1 MHGVF
6 YLIINKWASKEFV
19 LVIFFLFSLLGRCIQ
34 INECCMKMLEYRVSF
49 YKYTLK
55 TIPLSILHGDEILK
69 GPLTLF
75 DILSSSIRKWSVKW
89 YVCVFN

>member
-1 MHGVF
+1 
-6 YLIINKWASKEFV
+6 
-19 LVIFFLFSLLGRCIQ
+19 
-34 INECCMKMLEYRVSF
+34 MKMLEYRVNF

-55 TIPLSILHGDEILK
+55 TIPLSILHGDGILK

-89 YVCVFN
+89 YVFVFN